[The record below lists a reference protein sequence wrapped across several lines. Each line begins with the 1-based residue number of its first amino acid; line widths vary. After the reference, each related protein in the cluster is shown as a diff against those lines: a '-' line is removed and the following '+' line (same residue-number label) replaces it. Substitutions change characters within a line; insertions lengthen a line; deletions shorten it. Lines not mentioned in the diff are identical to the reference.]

1 MTKQMASK
9 APEISLFDP
18 FALCSGPMTDIV
30 GQASEACLNT
40 WRAWHEEASRFAARR
55 LERDAE
61 LARRLLSC
69 RDWSEALMLQQE
81 WVATAAQDYVDQT
94 RRLTEIAGRLASAKE
109 ARAMTAL
116 SRGTEAA

>member
-9 APEISLFDP
+9 APESSVFDP
-18 FALCSGPMTDIV
+18 FALGSGPMTDVV
-30 GQASEACLNT
+30 GRAGEACLNT
-40 WRAWHEEASRFAARR
+40 WQAWHEEASRFAARR

-69 RDWSEALMLQQE
+69 RDWSEVLMLQQE
-81 WVATAAQDYVDQT
+81 WVATATQDYIDQT
-94 RRLTEIAGRLASAKE
+94 RRLTEIAGRFASSKE
-109 ARAMTAL
+109 ARATTGP